1 MVKTVED
8 NSSYEPCIRSYRW
21 LKLKRDYLEQSLSDT
36 LDLLVLGAKFGEGKR
51 TGYYGTLLMAS
62 YNQEKDRYETT
73 GLVGSGF
80 SDESLKLIYEVL
92 KECIIPEPQDDYFVL
107 PATGG
112 KEVPFPERRS
122 TCGSAR
128 RWSAR
133 SWPPTCRYPPA
144 TPVATARPVPIE

>member
-1 MVKTVED
+1 MVKTIED

-36 LDLLVLGAKFGEGKR
+36 LDLLVIGAKFGEGKR
-51 TGYYGTLLMAS
+51 TGFYGTLLMAS

-92 KECIIPEPQDDYFVL
+92 KDCIIPEPQDDYFVL
-107 PATGG
+107 SATGG
-112 KEVPFPERRS
+112 KEVLTLESDRCLVLSEDGMRDTRHRR
-122 TCGSAR
+122 ADLAQLHLWLR
-128 RWSAR
+128 
-133 SWPPTCRYPPA
+133 
-144 TPVATARPVPIE
+144 

>member
-1 MVKTVED
+1 MVKTIED

-36 LDLLVLGAKFGEGKR
+36 LDLLVIGAKFGEGKR
-51 TGYYGTLLMAS
+51 TGFYGTLLMAS

-92 KECIIPEPQDDYFVL
+92 KDCIIPEPQDDYFVL

-112 KEVPFPERRS
+112 KEVLILESDRCLVLPEDGMRDTRHRR
-122 TCGSAR
+122 ADLAQLHLWLR
-128 RWSAR
+128 
-133 SWPPTCRYPPA
+133 
-144 TPVATARPVPIE
+144 